1 MSIKGGTMNKDIPVV
16 ILCGGMGTRLAE
28 QTEIRPK
35 PLVEIG
41 GRPIL
46 WHIMKHYS
54 RYGFNEFFLALG
66 YKGEQIKRYFYEFHS
81 LNRDFTVSVRDGR
94 FQMINDNELDPWQV
108 HLIDT
113 GQASLTGKRM
123 KILEPFIS
131 KGTFM
136 MTYGDG
142 VSNVDISKL
151 LDFHYAQKGL
161 VTLTAVRPPAR
172 FGALQF
178 DGHQIRHFKEK
189 STLHEAWING
199 GFFVIEPGALDYID
213 GDVMWEHAPMERLAV
228 DGHLCAYQHEG
239 FWQCMD
245 TTRDLRYLDSLWES
259 GNPPWKSW

>member
-1 MSIKGGTMNKDIPVV
+1 MNQEIPVV

-81 LNRDFTVSVRDGR
+81 LNRDFKISVKDGR

-113 GQASLTGKRM
+113 GQATLTGKRM
-123 KILEPFIS
+123 KILEPFIG

-136 MTYGDG
+136 MSYGDG
-142 VSNVDISKL
+142 VSNVDIKKL
-151 LDFHYAQKGL
+151 LDFHKAQKGL

-172 FGALQF
+172 FGALEF
-178 DGHQIRHFKEK
+178 DGYQIRHFKEK
-189 STLHEAWING
+189 STLHEGWING
-199 GFFVIEPGALDYID
+199 GFFVIDPAALDYID
-213 GDVMWEHAPMERLAV
+213 GDVMWEHAPMERLAA
-228 DGHLCAYQHEG
+228 DGQLYAYQHDG

-245 TTRDLRYLDSLWES
+245 TTRDLRYLESLWE
-259 GNPPWKSW
+259 GENPPWKTW